1 MNCFQTLG
9 VARDVWI
16 DPDLLKAKFLALSA
30 ERHPDKASTPEQKQ
44 SAEREFAELNQGY
57 NTLRNTRSRI
67 LHLLELAGI
76 PKAGSIQN
84 VPAAALKFFAS
95 VAEMTKRADELLKEK
110 RAATSPMVKVQVFEK
125 ALSIAESIRELK
137 QKIAEQVRITES
149 ELQNLSSSGKVQIPL
164 ASATIDAL
172 QSAAATLG
180 FLERWGAQLQEKV
193 VALTF

>member
-164 ASATIDAL
+164 ASPTIDAL
-172 QSAAATLG
+172 QNAAATLG